1 MWRPAIKKIACVLF
15 CLWCANV
22 WAVERFN
29 IQDIEVEGLQR
40 ISKGTVFNYLPIQI
54 GDVFSDQKS
63 QQTISALYK
72 TGFFSDITLL
82 REGDT
87 LVIRVIERPSIAS
100 ISIDG
105 NSELSTEEMMDGL
118 KAAGISKGK
127 ILDRALLDKI
137 KLDLQRQY
145 VVRGYYAVE
154 VEVNV
159 EDIDNNRVNLEI
171 SIQEGDVATIKQI
184 NLIGN
189 EKFDEEDL
197 LDEFQLGIPSAW
209 AIFSSRDQYSRQKL
223 AADLEIL
230 RSYYLD
236 RGYIN
241 FTLGSS
247 QISITPNKESV
258 FITINLHEGDQFKV
272 ASVDLAGDMV
282 VGEDELRSLIAL
294 TEGDVFSRRKVTDST
309 TAIID
314 RLGEEGY
321 AFANVN
327 AVPEINEKDKRVN
340 VTFFID
346 PGKRVY
352 VRRINI
358 SGNEKTEDE
367 VVRREFRQM
376 EGAWLS
382 TSKLERSRVRV
393 QRLRYI
399 EGVNIETPGVP
410 GTDDLVDVNMTVS
423 ERPSGTLMVGMGYS
437 GTSGMMFNTS
447 VSQDNFLGSGKR
459 VSAEINTSR
468 VNTVYSFSH
477 TDPYFTLDGISQSAR
492 LFFRET
498 DAAQANLAN
507 YIADVWG
514 GSLSYGIPLSEYN
527 TARIGLGYENTV
539 IKTTSLTPQSYLDY
553 LAANASDFDV
563 LKLTLGWSHDTRNRT
578 IFATEGMLQ
587 SLSYELALPASGLTF
602 YKVSSRTK
610 WLYPLSKKLTA
621 SLDFDVGY
629 SESYQD
635 TTDVPFFEKYYAGG
649 SNSVRG
655 YRANTL
661 GPRDANNVKLGG
673 NFRVVAGAEIIF
685 PPPFSPDST
694 TVRMSTFWDVGNV
707 FVDSKDYETS
717 ALRQSVGISLI
728 WLSPVGPLAFSLAEP
743 LNDEPGDT
751 TEKFQFTLGTVF

>member
-1 MWRPAIKKIACVLF
+1 MWRPAIKKIACVVLG
-15 CLWCANV
+15 LWCANV
-22 WAVERFN
+22 WAIERFN

-40 ISKGTVFNYLPIQI
+40 ISKGTVFNYLPVQI
-54 GDVFSDQKS
+54 GDEFGDQKS

-72 TGFFSDITLL
+72 TGFFNDIRLL
-82 REGDT
+82 RDNDT
-87 LVIRVIERPSIAS
+87 LIIHVTERPSIAS

-105 NSELSTEEMMDGL
+105 NSELSTDEMTDGL

-127 ILDRALLDKI
+127 ILDRSLLDKI
-137 KLDLQRQY
+137 KQDLQRQY

-154 VEVNV
+154 IEVKV
-159 EDIDNNRVNLEI
+159 VDIDNNRVNLLI

-189 EKFDEEDL
+189 NGFDEEDL
-197 LDEFQLGIPSAW
+197 LDEFQLGIPSSW

-223 AADLEIL
+223 AADLEAL

-241 FTLGSS
+241 FSLESS
-247 QISITPNKESV
+247 QISITPDKESV
-258 FITINLHEGDQFKV
+258 FITINLHEGEQFNV
-272 ASVDLAGDMV
+272 DSVSLAGDLV
-282 VGEDELRSLIAL
+282 VAEGELRALITL
-294 TEGDVFSRRKVTDST
+294 EKGDVFSRRKVTDST

-327 AVPEINEKDKRVN
+327 AVPEINNENKSVN
-340 VTFFID
+340 LTFFID

-367 VVRREFRQM
+367 VIRREFRQM

-393 QRLRYI
+393 QRLRYVENI
-399 EGVNIETPGVP
+399 NIETPAVP
-410 GTDDLVDVNMTVS
+410 GTDDLVDVNMLVS

-447 VSQDNFLGSGKR
+447 VSQDNFLGSGKS
-459 VSAEINTSR
+459 VSAEVNTSK

-477 TDPYFTLDGISQSAR
+477 TDPYFTLDGVSQSAR
-492 LFFRET
+492 LFFRQT

-527 TARIGLGYENTV
+527 TARVGLGYENTT
-539 IKTTSLTPQSYLDY
+539 IKTNTFTPQSYLDY
-553 LAANASDFDV
+553 LAANTADFDV
-563 LKLTLGWSHDTRNRT
+563 LQLTLGWSHDTRNRT
-578 IFATEGMLQ
+578 IFASEGMLQ
-587 SLSYELALPASGLTF
+587 SLSYELSLPASGLTF
-602 YKVSSRTK
+602 YKISSRSR
-610 WLYPLSKKLTA
+610 WLYPLSDRLTA
-621 SLDFDVGY
+621 SLDFDLGF
-629 SESYQD
+629 SESYQE

-649 SNSVRG
+649 SSSVRG

-661 GPRDANNVKLGG
+661 GPRDVNDVKLGG

-694 TVRMSTFWDVGNV
+694 AVRMSTFWDVGNV
-707 FVDSKDYETS
+707 FADSRDYETS
-717 ALRQSVGISLI
+717 ELRQSVGISLI

-743 LNDEPGDT
+743 LNNKPGDT
-751 TEKFQFTLGTVF
+751 TEKFQFTLGTTF